1 MFENLQEKLQ
11 RAFKTLRGQATLTEE
26 NIDEAL
32 REIRLALLE
41 ADVNFKVVKQLI
53 DQIRVK
59 AVGQDVLTA
68 LSPGEQ
74 VIKIVRDE
82 LVEILGR
89 DTARMKFASQ
99 PPTVILMAGLQGSGK
114 TTTSGKLANWLKN
127 GGHRPLLVS
136 VDVYRPAA
144 REQLKVVAQA
154 VKANIYEGEVGEATP
169 GPRDPRAKEARREAI
184 NTGSDVLIVDTAG
197 RLHIDDQLMDEMQL
211 LKRLLNPQ
219 EILFVADAM
228 TGQDAVNSADEFHK
242 KLSLTGV
249 VLTKMDGDARGGAAL
264 SIRQVTGQ
272 PIKFIGVGEKYDAL
286 EPFHPDRIVS
296 RILGMGD
303 ILSLIERAE
312 SQIDKKK
319 AQEMATK
326 ALTGDGFSLEDFRD
340 QLRQVKKMGSMKS
353 LLGMLP
359 SIGPFSGLQKAAD
372 NVDEGQINRVEA
384 IINSMTT
391 HERNHHEV
399 INGSRRKR
407 IARGS
412 GTTVQEVN
420 NLLRQYAQMKKMFK
434 QMGKTVAPRTG
445 LFHQLQGQPAHGV
458 AGIDFHHRL
467 EPAIALGCAID
478 EGVDANRPDIAGA
491 LQFRFEQRKDVAI
504 EALEAARNV
513 RRFAEQRGY
522 VRRYAAAVVGRR
534 PVGPELS
541 LAVIDQAGVAAE
553 LQVARPHLQLDGEI
567 QRALQPGFD
576 DHLSAI
582 LQGTGQPLLLC
593 RQHL

>member
-1 MFENLQEKLQ
+1 MFEKLQEKLQ
-11 RAFKTLRGQATLTEE
+11 RAFKSLRGQAKLSEE
-26 NIDEAL
+26 NIAEAL

-41 ADVNFKVVKQLI
+41 ADVNFKVVKELI
-53 DQIRVK
+53 DRIHAK
-59 AVGQDVLTA
+59 AVGQEGLTA
-68 LSPGEQ
+68 LPPGEQ

-82 LVEILGR
+82 LVETLGH

-127 GGHRPLLVS
+127 GGPRPLLVS

-144 REQLKVVAQA
+144 REQLKVVAA
-154 VKANIYEGEVGEATP
+154 AIKANIYEGQVGEANTATVE
-169 GPRDPRAKEARREAI
+169 RLAKEARREAI

-197 RLHIDDQLMDEMQL
+197 RLHIDDQLMDEMQS

-312 SQIDKKK
+312 QTVDKKK
-319 AQEMATK
+319 AQEMASR

-340 QLRQVKKMGSMKS
+340 QLRQIKKMGSIQNLM
-353 LLGMLP
+353 GMLP
-359 SIGPFSGLQKAAD
+359 SVGPFAGIQKHAD
-372 NVDEGQINRVEA
+372 KVDEKQLNRVEA
-384 IINSMTT
+384 IINSMTQ
-391 HERNHHEV
+391 HERMHHEV
-399 INGSRRKR
+399 MNGSRRKR

-412 GTTVQEVN
+412 GTSVQEVN
-420 NLLRQYAQMKKMFK
+420 NLLRQYAQMRKMFK
-434 QMGKTVAPRTG
+434 QIGKPSFARKM
-445 LFHQLQGQPAHGV
+445 
-458 AGIDFHHRL
+458 AGM
-467 EPAIALGCAID
+467 
-478 EGVDANRPDIAGA
+478 
-491 LQFRFEQRKDVAI
+491 KM
-504 EALEAARNV
+504 
-513 RRFAEQRGY
+513 
-522 VRRYAAAVVGRR
+522 
-534 PVGPELS
+534 
-541 LAVIDQAGVAAE
+541 
-553 LQVARPHLQLDGEI
+553 
-567 QRALQPGFD
+567 PGM
-576 DHLSAI
+576 
-582 LQGTGQPLLLC
+582 
-593 RQHL
+593 

>member
-11 RAFKTLRGQATLTEE
+11 RAFKSLRGQAKLSEE
-26 NIDEAL
+26 NIAEAL

-41 ADVNFKVVKQLI
+41 ADVNFRVVKELI
-53 DQIRVK
+53 DRIQAK
-59 AVGQDVLTA
+59 AVGQEVLTA

-82 LVEILGR
+82 LVEMLGH

-114 TTTSGKLANWLKN
+114 TTTSGKLAHWLKN

-144 REQLKVVAQA
+144 REQLKIVAQA
-154 VKANIYEGEVGEATP
+154 VKSNLYEGEVGEANTATVE
-169 GPRDPRAKEARREAI
+169 RLVKEARREAVVS
-184 NTGSDVLIVDTAG
+184 GCDVLIVDTAG
-197 RLHIDDQLMDEMQL
+197 RLHIDDQLMDEMQS
-211 LKRLLNPQ
+211 LKKLLNPS

-228 TGQDAVNSADEFHK
+228 TGQDAVRSADEFHK

-312 SQIDKKK
+312 QQIDKKK
-319 AQEMATK
+319 AEEMATK

-353 LLGMLP
+353 LIGMLP

-372 NVDEGQINRVEA
+372 NVDEKQINRVEA
-384 IINSMTT
+384 IISSMTM

-412 GTTVQEVN
+412 GTSVQEVN

-434 QMGKTVAPRTG
+434 QMGKPSFARR
-445 LFHQLQGQPAHGV
+445 L
-458 AGIDFHHRL
+458 AGMKL
-467 EPAIALGCAID
+467 
-478 EGVDANRPDIAGA
+478 
-491 LQFRFEQRKDVAI
+491 
-504 EALEAARNV
+504 
-513 RRFAEQRGY
+513 
-522 VRRYAAAVVGRR
+522 
-534 PVGPELS
+534 
-541 LAVIDQAGVAAE
+541 
-553 LQVARPHLQLDGEI
+553 
-567 QRALQPGFD
+567 PGM
-576 DHLSAI
+576 
-582 LQGTGQPLLLC
+582 
-593 RQHL
+593 

>member
-11 RAFKTLRGQATLTEE
+11 RAFKSLRGQARLSEE
-26 NIDEAL
+26 NIAEAL

-41 ADVNFKVVKQLI
+41 ADVNFKVVKELI
-53 DQIRVK
+53 DRIQAK
-59 AVGQDVLTA
+59 AVGQEVLTA

-82 LVEILGR
+82 LVETLGK

-99 PPTVILMAGLQGSGK
+99 PPTVVLMAGLQGSGK
-114 TTTSGKLANWLKN
+114 TTTSGKLANWFKL

-154 VKANIYEGEVGEATP
+154 VKAQIYEGKVAADAYASGDPDANGSPHANGAPDALVRGAAHELPADEGVRRSMSAEVE
-169 GPRDPRAKEARREAI
+169 RLAKEARREAI
-184 NTGSDVLIVDTAG
+184 VSGCDVLIVDTAG
-197 RLHIDDQLMDEMQL
+197 RLHIDDELMNEMQS
-211 LKRLLNPQ
+211 LKKLLNPS

-228 TGQDAVNSADEFHK
+228 TGQDAVRSADEFHK

-272 PIKFIGVGEKYDAL
+272 PIKFIGTGEKYDAL

-312 SQIDKKK
+312 SQLDKKK

-340 QLRQVKKMGSMKS
+340 QLRQVKKMGSIKNLM
-353 LLGMLP
+353 GMLP

-372 NVDEGQINRVEA
+372 HVDEKQINRVEA
-384 IINSMTT
+384 IINSMTI

-407 IARGS
+407 ISRGS

-434 QMGKTVAPRTG
+434 QMGKPSFARRM
-445 LFHQLQGQPAHGV
+445 
-458 AGIDFHHRL
+458 AGMKL
-467 EPAIALGCAID
+467 
-478 EGVDANRPDIAGA
+478 
-491 LQFRFEQRKDVAI
+491 
-504 EALEAARNV
+504 
-513 RRFAEQRGY
+513 
-522 VRRYAAAVVGRR
+522 
-534 PVGPELS
+534 
-541 LAVIDQAGVAAE
+541 
-553 LQVARPHLQLDGEI
+553 
-567 QRALQPGFD
+567 PGM
-576 DHLSAI
+576 
-582 LQGTGQPLLLC
+582 
-593 RQHL
+593 

>member
-11 RAFKTLRGQATLTEE
+11 RAFKTLRGQAKLTEE

-53 DQIRVK
+53 DQIRAK
-59 AVGQDVLTA
+59 AVGQEVMTA

-82 LVEILGR
+82 LVEILGK

-99 PPTVILMAGLQGSGK
+99 PPTVVLMAGLQGSGK
-114 TTTSGKLANWLKN
+114 TTTSGKLANWFKV

-154 VKANIYEGEVGEATP
+154 VKSHIYEGEVGEANTATVE
-169 GPRDPRAKEARREAI
+169 RLVKEARREAI
-184 NTGSDVLIVDTAG
+184 VSGCDVLIVDTAG
-197 RLHIDDQLMDEMQL
+197 RLHIDDQLMDEMQS
-211 LKRLLNPQ
+211 LKKLLNPS

-228 TGQDAVNSADEFHK
+228 TGQDAVRSAEEFHK

-353 LLGMLP
+353 LMGMLP

-372 NVDEGQINRVEA
+372 NIDEKQINRVEA
-384 IINSMTT
+384 IINSMTS

-399 INGSRRKR
+399 INGNRRKR

-434 QMGKTVAPRTG
+434 QMGKPSFARR
-445 LFHQLQGQPAHGV
+445 L
-458 AGIDFHHRL
+458 AGM
-467 EPAIALGCAID
+467 
-478 EGVDANRPDIAGA
+478 
-491 LQFRFEQRKDVAI
+491 KM
-504 EALEAARNV
+504 
-513 RRFAEQRGY
+513 
-522 VRRYAAAVVGRR
+522 
-534 PVGPELS
+534 
-541 LAVIDQAGVAAE
+541 
-553 LQVARPHLQLDGEI
+553 
-567 QRALQPGFD
+567 PGM
-576 DHLSAI
+576 
-582 LQGTGQPLLLC
+582 
-593 RQHL
+593 

>member
-53 DQIRVK
+53 DHIREK
-59 AVGQDVLTA
+59 AVGQEVMTA

-74 VIKIVRDE
+74 VIKILRDE
-82 LVEILGR
+82 LIEILGK
-89 DTARMKFASQ
+89 DTARVKFASQ
-99 PPTVILMAGLQGSGK
+99 PPSVVLMAGLQGSGK

-154 VKANIYEGEVGEATP
+154 VKSHIYEGQVTEANTATVE
-169 GPRDPRAKEARREAI
+169 RLVKEARREAVVS
-184 NTGSDVLIVDTAG
+184 GCDVLIVDTAG
-197 RLHIDDQLMDEMQL
+197 RLHIDDQLMDEMQS
-211 LKRLLNPQ
+211 LKKLLNPS

-228 TGQDAVNSADEFHK
+228 TGQDAVRSAEEFHK

-272 PIKFIGVGEKYDAL
+272 PIKFIGVGEKYDAF

-312 SQIDKKK
+312 QHVDKKK
-319 AQEMATK
+319 AEEMAKK
-326 ALTGDGFSLEDFRD
+326 AFAGDGFSLEDFRD
-340 QLRQVKKMGSMKS
+340 QLRSVKKMGSMKS
-353 LLGMLP
+353 LMGMLP

-372 NVDEGQINRVEA
+372 QVDEKQIDRVEA
-384 IINSMTT
+384 IINSMTM

-412 GTTVQEVN
+412 GTTIQEVN

-434 QMGKTVAPRTG
+434 QMGKPSFARR
-445 LFHQLQGQPAHGV
+445 L
-458 AGIDFHHRL
+458 AGMKL
-467 EPAIALGCAID
+467 
-478 EGVDANRPDIAGA
+478 
-491 LQFRFEQRKDVAI
+491 
-504 EALEAARNV
+504 
-513 RRFAEQRGY
+513 
-522 VRRYAAAVVGRR
+522 
-534 PVGPELS
+534 
-541 LAVIDQAGVAAE
+541 
-553 LQVARPHLQLDGEI
+553 
-567 QRALQPGFD
+567 PGM
-576 DHLSAI
+576 
-582 LQGTGQPLLLC
+582 
-593 RQHL
+593 

>member
-11 RAFKTLRGQATLTEE
+11 RAFKSLRGQAKLTEE

-41 ADVNFKVVKQLI
+41 ADVNFKVVKRLI
-53 DQIRVK
+53 DQIRAK
-59 AVGQDVLTA
+59 AVGQEVLTA

-82 LVEILGR
+82 LVEILGK

-99 PPTVILMAGLQGSGK
+99 PPTVVLMAGLQGSGK
-114 TTTSGKLANWLKN
+114 TTTSGKLANWFKA

-154 VKANIYEGEVGEATP
+154 VKSHIYEGEVGEANTATVE
-169 GPRDPRAKEARREAI
+169 RLVKEARREAI
-184 NTGSDVLIVDTAG
+184 VSGCDVLIVDTAG
-197 RLHIDDQLMDEMQL
+197 RLHIDDQLMDEMQS
-211 LKRLLNPQ
+211 LKKLLNPS

-228 TGQDAVNSADEFHK
+228 TGQDAVRSAEEFHK

-353 LLGMLP
+353 LMGMLP

-372 NVDEGQINRVEA
+372 NVDEKQINRVEA
-384 IINSMTT
+384 IINSMTS

-434 QMGKTVAPRTG
+434 QMGKPSFARR
-445 LFHQLQGQPAHGV
+445 L
-458 AGIDFHHRL
+458 AGMKL
-467 EPAIALGCAID
+467 
-478 EGVDANRPDIAGA
+478 
-491 LQFRFEQRKDVAI
+491 
-504 EALEAARNV
+504 
-513 RRFAEQRGY
+513 
-522 VRRYAAAVVGRR
+522 
-534 PVGPELS
+534 
-541 LAVIDQAGVAAE
+541 
-553 LQVARPHLQLDGEI
+553 
-567 QRALQPGFD
+567 PGM
-576 DHLSAI
+576 
-582 LQGTGQPLLLC
+582 
-593 RQHL
+593 